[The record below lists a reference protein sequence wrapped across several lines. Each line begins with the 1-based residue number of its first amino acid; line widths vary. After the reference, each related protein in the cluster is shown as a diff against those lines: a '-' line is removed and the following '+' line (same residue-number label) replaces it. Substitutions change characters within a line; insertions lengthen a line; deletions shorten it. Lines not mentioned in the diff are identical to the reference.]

1 MKAKKKSALW
11 ELQNRADKS
20 GECGMCRQHRE
31 LTVDHIFPASLLIA
45 WGIPE
50 YTDDGDNLQLI
61 CAACQIL
68 KKARFDFHN
77 PKTISLIEKYIG
89 KIKEKHKK

>member
-1 MKAKKKSALW
+1 MKAKKKSPLW
-11 ELQNRADKS
+11 ELQNRAEKQ
-20 GECGMCRQHRE
+20 GKCAMCSNLKE

-50 YTDDGDNLQLI
+50 YTDDSENLQLI
-61 CAACQIL
+61 CPACQIL

-77 PKTISLIEKYIG
+77 PKTIPLIEKYIG
-89 KIKEKHKK
+89 KIKEKYG